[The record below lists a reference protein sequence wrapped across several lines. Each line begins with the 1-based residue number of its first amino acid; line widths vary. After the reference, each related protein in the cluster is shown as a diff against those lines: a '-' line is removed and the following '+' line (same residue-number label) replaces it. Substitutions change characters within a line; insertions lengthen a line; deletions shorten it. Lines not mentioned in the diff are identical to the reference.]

1 VQVNGRVRDK
11 IEAEAGSSDE
21 ALKEMALASDK
32 VQAWLNGKEARKV
45 IVVKGK
51 LVNIVV

>member
-1 VQVNGRVRDK
+1 VPVGTPDK
-11 IEAEAGSSDE
+11 E
-21 ALKEMALASDK
+21 LQQMALASDK
-32 VQAWLNGKEARKV
+32 VKRHLENKEPRKV